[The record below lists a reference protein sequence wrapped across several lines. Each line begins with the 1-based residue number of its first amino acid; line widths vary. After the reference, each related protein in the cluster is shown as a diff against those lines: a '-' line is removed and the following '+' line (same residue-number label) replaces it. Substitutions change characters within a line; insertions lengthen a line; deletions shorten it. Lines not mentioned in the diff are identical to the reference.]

1 MTHKRAVFALARLSA
16 LAVAVPGIAYRQTPS
31 TAPVGATLEIDVD
44 KSGPTISPGFYGLM
58 TEEINHSYDGGLYA
72 ELIQNRSFQDPAGRR
87 PDPDALPVHWF
98 VVGDGAATLDRTN
111 PVNAALPL
119 SLKLTLSG
127 GTAGIANDGYWGV
140 PVKPNT
146 TYKASFYAKGGDGFS
161 GPVTASLT
169 LDGSEQVV
177 ASATSKPVSGEW
189 RKYNVTLK
197 TGRSAPTTAKARFVL
212 SATGRGSVAFTQ
224 VSLFPPTYKNSQNGL
239 RPDLMELM
247 AGLKPSFIRLPGG
260 NYLEGSTFE
269 TRFDWKKM
277 IGPVDRR
284 PGHPGTWG
292 YRSSDGFGL
301 PEYLRWCQQL
311 GAEPILGVFAGYV
324 LNGQHKEAGSPE
336 MAQYTQEALEEIEYI
351 TGPATSEWGK
361 KRAADGF
368 PKPFKLTYV
377 EIGNEDWFDRSPS
390 YDGRF
395 TQMAKAIRAKY
406 PNLKI
411 IATAPVKSFAPDL
424 YDDHFYR
431 SARQLRV
438 QGKQYD
444 PPTGAPRPLTFNG
457 GAFNGRQP
465 DPIKTF
471 VGEWAAQE
479 GSPTPNLNS
488 ALADAAFL
496 MDLERNADTVE
507 MECYAPLLVNV
518 SPADPAKGYGRGWQ
532 WRTNL
537 IGYDALSSF
546 GSPSYYAQAMLG
558 QNKGD
563 TVIPTRLA
571 VDPMPAQPLPTP
583 HGAAG
588 VGTYQTNV
596 EFKDFS
602 VTSADGKALLDPAQT
617 GDVSKWIQPRGRWSL
632 QNGVLKPGAPN
643 VESWTTIGDTSW
655 TDYTIQVKA
664 RKIGGREGFLVL
676 WHSQSDD
683 TYHWWNI
690 GGWGNT
696 LARCE
701 VSKNGDRQAYGTGVP
716 IVVETD
722 RWYDLRLEV
731 TGNRVRGYVD
741 DKLVTV
747 AAETAEPD
755 SPPVSASATYATREN
770 VLIVKVVN
778 AGPTPV
784 NATLR
789 LNGAKSLAAKGTA
802 TVLSGEPTA
811 VNTLEQPKLVAP
823 KTETVSISGDFRR
836 TFPAHSLTVLRI
848 PAKRR

>member
-1 MTHKRAVFALARLSA
+1 MFALAQAAS
-16 LAVAVPGIAYRQTPS
+16 VN
-31 TAPVGATLEIDVD
+31 ATLEIDLD
-44 KSGPTISPGFYGLM
+44 KSGPAISPGFYGLM

-72 ELIQNRSFQDPAGRR
+72 ELIQNRSFQDPQPRGRQ
-87 PDPDALPVHWF
+87 DAALPVHWS
-98 VVGDGAATLDRTN
+98 VVGDGTAQLDRAD
-111 PVNAALPL
+111 PVNAALPV

-127 GTAGIANDGYWGV
+127 GTAGVANDGYWGI
-140 PVKPNT
+140 PVRPNM

-161 GPVTASLT
+161 GPITASLM
-169 LDGSEQVV
+169 LDGTNSAV
-177 ASATSKPVSGEW
+177 ASAVSRPVSGGW
-189 RKYNVTLK
+189 RKYTVTLK
-197 TGRSAPTTAKARFVL
+197 TGKSAPTTAKARFSL
-212 SATGRGSVAFTQ
+212 SASGRGSVSFTQ
-224 VSLFPPTYKNSQNGL
+224 VSLFPPTFKNSPNGL

-269 TRFDWKKM
+269 TRFDWKEM
-277 IGPVDRR
+277 IGPVDQR
-284 PGHPGTWG
+284 PGHMGCWG

-324 LNGQHKEAGSPE
+324 LNGQYKEAGSPE

-351 TGPATSEWGK
+351 TGPATSAWGK

-368 PKPFKLTYV
+368 PRPFKLTYV
-377 EIGNEDWFDRSPS
+377 EIGNEDWFDRSGS

-411 IATAPVKSFAPDL
+411 IASAPVKSFTPDL

-431 SARQLRV
+431 SARQLRI

-444 PPTGAPRPLTFNG
+444 PPTGNPRPLTFSG
-457 GAFNGRQP
+457 GAFSGRQP
-465 DPIKTF
+465 DGIKTF

-496 MDLERNADTVE
+496 MDLERNADAVT

-563 TVIPTRLA
+563 SVIPIKLS
-571 VDPMPAQPLPTP
+571 VDPMPVQPLPTP

-602 VTSADGKALLDPAQT
+602 VTSADGRVLLDSAQATDPA
-617 GDVSKWIQPRGRWSL
+617 SWKQPRGRWSL
-632 QNGVLKPGAPN
+632 QSGVLKPGAPN
-643 VESWTTIGDTSW
+643 VESWTTIGDANW

-664 RKIGGREGFLVL
+664 RKLGGREGFLVL
-676 WHSQSDD
+676 WHSQADD

-696 LARCE
+696 IARCE
-701 VSKNGDRQAYGTGVP
+701 TSKSGDRQPYGPSVP
-716 IVVETD
+716 LTVETD

-731 TGNRVRGYVD
+731 RGNRVRGYID
-741 DKLVTV
+741 DKLVTDTT
-747 AAETAEPD
+747 ETAEPD
-755 SPPVSASATYATREN
+755 SPPVSASATYATGEGI
-770 VLIVKVVN
+770 VIVKVVN

-784 NATLR
+784 NMAVR
-789 LNGAKSLAAKGTA
+789 LNGAKGIASSATA
-802 TVLSGEPTA
+802 TTLAGKPTA
-811 VNTLEQPKLVAP
+811 VNSLEQPKLVAP
-823 KTETVSISGDFRR
+823 KTESVRAGAEFRR
-836 TFPAHSLTVLRI
+836 IFPAHSLTVLRI